1 MVFDINMDITTI
13 PRKSLIK
20 MGKMVGVSFS
30 YDQIENQEIE
40 SILKLR
46 GKYED
51 FMAILDFLN
60 LTCRSNINHFIFKV
74 KKIIGN
80 HIKSKEY
87 YQEVDIDDV
96 VSKIKIIKEST
107 EGKYNHVRS
116 YCIGPNEGK
125 RFLSI
130 DIRTANFTVLK
141 KISGGE
147 ILETAWSDYFRK
159 LVPNDIRTNRKRN
172 IENNVAGIPFDI
184 PSCIYESKFLR
195 QFILGDLK
203 KLRFLWELMNLQLL
217 SKFVDLGIKNNVCV
231 NSDEIIIEVSD
242 YCEADNIV
250 KLLSPDPNVF
260 RVKKFTLIKIG
271 DKKNYMLKLYSDGTK
286 ILCNVN
292 PSDYP
297 DLYRKYI

>member
-1 MVFDINMDITTI
+1 MNQLIVGMVFDINMDITTI

-147 ILETAWSDYFRK
+147 ILVTAWSDYFRK

-172 IENNVAGIPFDI
+172 
-184 PSCIYESKFLR
+184 R
-195 QFILGDLK
+195 
-203 KLRFLWELMNLQLL
+203 
-217 SKFVDLGIKNNVCV
+217 
-231 NSDEIIIEVSD
+231 
-242 YCEADNIV
+242 
-250 KLLSPDPNVF
+250 
-260 RVKKFTLIKIG
+260 
-271 DKKNYMLKLYSDGTK
+271 
-286 ILCNVN
+286 
-292 PSDYP
+292 
-297 DLYRKYI
+297 